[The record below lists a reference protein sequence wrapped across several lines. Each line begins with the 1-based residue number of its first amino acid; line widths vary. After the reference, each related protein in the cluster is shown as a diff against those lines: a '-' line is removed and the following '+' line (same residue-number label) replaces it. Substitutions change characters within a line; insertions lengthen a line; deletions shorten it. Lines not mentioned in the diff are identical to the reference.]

1 MSSQKKLLLA
11 LALLPILVYAGLK
24 GFLYYKTKE
33 GVEQIITMARPFAT
47 ISYEGIDSTLGG
59 VIGLIGVKIQPVN
72 LNDGLKIQ
80 SLDVQTPGLGFL
92 LFGVRQASSGEIPER
107 LRLSLRGLSLNMTG
121 QLMGLI
127 EDLQRNEQDPPTPPG
142 LLNCGK
148 VSRLTSREYTQLGY
162 SQMVLDLGFGFEY
175 DKRRQ
180 HADLKFDW
188 AMRDAGAM
196 TGSITLD
203 GIAPQLLAAGGQPK
217 LGPLRLE
224 YRDRSFTEKLKHFC
238 AKEAGLTPDQYVEAE
253 VGVSDAR
260 FLEGWGFVPGP
271 GLRAAYRDFL
281 QHPERIE
288 VEIEFPSDMDPT
300 HLGVIQPENL
310 LSMVHLDLSVNGKP
324 VTDMSFSRHAATS
337 APPPTATPS
346 KPKVTSKPKSFQP
359 VEIADLNKYRGQAV
373 KVYTKQ
379 KMVREGVL
387 TQVEANE
394 VAIERRLARGS
405 ITITV
410 SVHDIERVE
419 VFL

>member
-1 MSSQKKLLLA
+1 MSSQKKVLLA
-11 LALLPILVYAGLK
+11 LALLPILIYAGIK

-33 GVEQIITMARPFAT
+33 GVDQIITMARPFAA
-47 ISYEGIDSTLGG
+47 ISYEGIDSTLSG
-59 VIGLIGVKIQPVN
+59 VIGLV
-72 LNDGLKIQ
+72 GLKIQ
-80 SLDVQTPGLGFL
+80 PANLNDSLRIQSLEVQTPGLGFL
-92 LFGVRQASSGEIPER
+92 LFGVRQTSSGEIPER
-107 LRLSLRGLSLNMTG
+107 LRLNLRGLSLNMTG

-127 EDLQRNEQDPPTPPG
+127 EDLQRKEQNSPTPPG

-162 SQMVLDLGFGFEY
+162 NQMVLDLGFGFEY

-203 GIAPQLLAAGGQPK
+203 GIAPQLLAGSQPK

-224 YRDRSFTEKLKHFC
+224 YRDRSFTEKLKQFC
-238 AKEAGLTPDQYVEAE
+238 AREAGLTPEQYVEAE

-271 GLRAAYRDFL
+271 GLRAAYHDFL
-281 QHPERIE
+281 QRPERIE

-300 HLGVIQPENL
+300 HLSVIQPENL
-310 LSMVHLDLSVNGKP
+310 LSLAHLDLSVNGKP
-324 VTDMSFSRHAATS
+324 VTDMSFSRQAASS
-337 APPPTATPS
+337 APPTAAAAPKS
-346 KPKVTSKPKSFQP
+346 KVVSKPKSFQP
-359 VEIADLNKYRGQAV
+359 VEIADLNKHRGLAV
-373 KVYTKQ
+373 KIYTRQ

-405 ITITV
+405 MTITI
-410 SVHDIERVE
+410 SIPDIERVE

>member
-1 MSSQKKLLLA
+1 MSSQKKVLLA
-11 LALLPILVYAGLK
+11 LALLPILIYAGIK

-33 GVEQIITMARPFAT
+33 GVDQIITMARPFAT
-47 ISYEGIDSTLGG
+47 ISYEGIDSTLSG
-59 VIGLIGVKIQPVN
+59 VIGLIGVKIQPAN
-72 LNDGLKIQ
+72 LNDSLRIQ
-80 SLDVQTPGLGFL
+80 SLEVQTPGLGFL
-92 LFGVRQASSGEIPER
+92 LFGVRQTSSGEIPER
-107 LRLSLRGLSLNMTG
+107 LRLNLRGLSLNMTG

-127 EDLQRNEQDPPTPPG
+127 EDLQRKEQNSPTPPG

-162 SQMVLDLGFGFEY
+162 NQMVLDLGFGFEY

-203 GIAPQLLAAGGQPK
+203 GIAPQLLAGSQPK

-224 YRDRSFTEKLKHFC
+224 YRDRSFTEKLKQFC
-238 AKEAGLTPDQYVEAE
+238 AREAGLTPEQYVEAE

-271 GLRAAYRDFL
+271 GLRAAYHDFL
-281 QHPERIE
+281 QRPERIE

-300 HLGVIQPENL
+300 HLSVIQPENL
-310 LSMVHLDLSVNGKP
+310 LSLAHLDLSVNGKP
-324 VTDMSFSRHAATS
+324 VTDMSFSRQAASS
-337 APPPTATPS
+337 APPTAAAAPKS
-346 KPKVTSKPKSFQP
+346 KVVSKPKSFQP
-359 VEIADLNKYRGQAV
+359 VEIADLNKHRGLAV
-373 KVYTKQ
+373 KIYTRQ

-405 ITITV
+405 MTITI
-410 SVHDIERVE
+410 SIPDIERVE